1 MKTEPSLS
9 EGSLPHVSTYVS
21 RVFFLQSGSSLNMD
35 PALRTQSTFPL
46 MNIYFLKYGQVAL
59 QLSVNTEFFEL
70 IENVSSPLTT
80 EVPSLVVLV

>member
-1 MKTEPSLS
+1 
-9 EGSLPHVSTYVS
+9 
-21 RVFFLQSGSSLNMD
+21 
-35 PALRTQSTFPL
+35 

-59 QLSVNTEFFEL
+59 QLCVNTEFFEL